1 MKTLVL
7 FKSRNLIMPTT
18 HIYSFSKKIFNT
30 HNTYF
35 SVFRDTVHKTAASMF
50 LSKSFQKEIAQKFYS
65 MIKDTLKKRYMDAC
79 SLHLFC

>member
-7 FKSRNLIMPTT
+7 FKNRNLIMPTT
-18 HIYSFSKKIFNT
+18 HICSFNKKIFNT

-35 SVFRDTVHKTAASMF
+35 SVFRDIAHKTAASMF
-50 LSKSFQKEIAQKFYS
+50 ISKLLQKETTQKCYS
-65 MIKDTLKKRYMDAC
+65 MIKDTLKKRYMEAG